1 MAPSSGVTIAALGR
15 GVVWEMAG
23 QQGQG
28 TETGLSES
36 LEPPGGMGG
45 VTAPGMAAEWS
56 NTS

>member
-1 MAPSSGVTIAALGR
+1 
-15 GVVWEMAG
+15 MAG